1 MSNNKL
7 IEVQIGNECKE
18 NNSLRTSA
26 SRRCQDY
33 SQLVNWVIE
42 ILGFV
47 SFDLCEQCGNICR
60 GLA

>member
-7 IEVQIGNECKE
+7 IEVRIWNECKE

-26 SRRCQDY
+26 SRRYQDY

-47 SFDLCEQCGNICR
+47 SLDLCEQCGNI
-60 GLA
+60 